1 MKNTTLLRA
10 TLLVALGFSINLH
23 AVDPR
28 TNTWLSTYSGKYARI
43 YETDA
48 QLAAG
53 TTETTWSRNGVS
65 QKLPAYCGV
74 QEIYSSSNYVYI
86 RTTGL
91 GRHNMG
97 PWYNDGTRTA
107 LFVNI
112 PANQKAM
119 ARFPRNPVVP
129 ATKTAT
135 QGDLG
140 YFVDGVSMFAASDAT
155 SYSNA
160 SQRDGDPPGTPNGLT
175 GDGIW
180 NRDAYI
186 NEAITFDPTLAH
198 QQNTGVYHYHANPI
212 GPRYLLGDHVDFNNA
227 TKTYSESTNAP
238 AKHSP
243 IVGWIK
249 D

>member
-1 MKNTTLLRA
+1 
-10 TLLVALGFSINLH
+10 
-23 AVDPR
+23 
-28 TNTWLSTYSGKYARI
+28 
-43 YETDA
+43 
-48 QLAAG
+48 
-53 TTETTWSRNGVS
+53 
-65 QKLPAYCGV
+65 
-74 QEIYSSSNYVYI
+74 
-86 RTTGL
+86 
-91 GRHNMG
+91 
-97 PWYNDGTRTA
+97 
-107 LFVNI
+107 VNI

-140 YFVDGVSMFAASDAT
+140 YFVDGVSMFDASDAT

-160 SQRDGDPPGTPNGLT
+160 SSRDGDPPGTPGGLT

-212 GPRYLLGDHVDFNNA
+212 GPRYLLGDHVDFNVA
-227 TKTYSESTNAP
+227 TKLSARTRMRQRNIRPSSAGSRTAIRSTDRMDIRHSRMQP
-238 AKHSP
+238 AACA
-243 IVGWIK
+243 GW
-249 D
+249 